1 MQEHESATD
10 AELIGAARDGSDEAY
25 AALYQRHYDAAL
37 RTARWRLF
45 DSSLAEDVVA
55 DSFSAMLQLL
65 RAGRGPDEA
74 FRPYLLTCVS
84 RRALRMNQADDRE
97 LNTDSIELF
106 EKDTDHADPVMDS
119 FESEL
124 LGQAF
129 RSLPERWQ
137 LVLWHL
143 EIEGA
148 KPADLAAQLGSS
160 ANAVSAIGVRAR
172 EGLRAAYLS
181 AHMNAQT
188 FEGCSQADRTAAYL
202 RGSLS
207 AKKQQRYEEHLE
219 HCSACFSAVMQLK
232 DVSAAMH
239 SVIAPLFLGTG
250 AAAFLGWLPVSGLV
264 AGAAGAAGAGAA
276 GAGAATAPKPGLL
289 GSTQGV
295 TLVVV
300 GAAVAAAAVVGGVAV
315 AGGFFGAE
323 EAAVSS
329 ASEGGGN
336 AGEAAPA
343 GPGGESAGGGAAA
356 PAPPADAPPP
366 AESAP
371 SPHEGPDAA
380 SAPAAIEPVPAPLE
394 PAPPEPEAPLPP
406 PAPRAPLTVPS
417 DPPDPPAAP
426 ATSSEPALSETS
438 PSEAPPV
445 TPPSTASP
453 AQSPSASAVPTP
465 SPGPTSEPTP
475 TASPAP
481 DPTLTPAPTPT
492 VEPSPTGAPE
502 PTPTLVPSP
511 TPDPTPT
518 PEPTPTLVPSPSPEP
533 PPTATPEPT
542 LVPSPTPAPTVTPE
556 PIPSPAPTL
565 VPSPTPDPTPTVTPV
580 PTLEPTPPPKCEPAW
595 HEKCG
600 GPGKSGAA
608 DPTDETLL
616 EIVED
621 TVVGTVDTVLGL
633 ILRVSRF

>member
-1 MQEHESATD
+1 MLDHESATD

-45 DSSLAEDVVA
+45 DASLAEDVVA

-84 RRALRMNQADDRE
+84 RRSLRMNQADDRE

-106 EKDTDHADPVMDS
+106 EKDTDHADPVMES

-148 KPADLAAQLGSS
+148 KPADLAVQLGSS

-181 AHMNAQT
+181 AHLNAQT
-188 FEGCSQADRTAAYL
+188 VEGCDQADRTAAYL

-219 HCSACFSAVMQLK
+219 QCSACFSAVMQLK

-239 SVIAPLFLGTG
+239 GVIAPLFLGTG
-250 AAAFLGWLPVSGLV
+250 AAAFLGWLPVTGLV
-264 AGAAGAAGAGAA
+264 AGAAGAGAA
-276 GAGAATAPKPGLL
+276 GAGAAGAGAAAAPKPGFL
-289 GSTQGV
+289 GSSQGV
-295 TLVVV
+295 TLAVV

-323 EAAVSS
+323 KAAVSRS
-329 ASEGGGN
+329 SDGGTGGGD
-336 AGEAAPA
+336 AGDAAPA
-343 GPGGESAGGGAAA
+343 GSGGESAGGAAAA

-366 AESAP
+366 AAP
-371 SPHEGPDAA
+371 APAEEAPEAA
-380 SAPAAIEPVPAPLE
+380 SAPAAIEPAPAP
-394 PAPPEPEAPLPP
+394 APEAPVPEAPVPGAPVPEAPLPA
-406 PAPRAPLTVPS
+406 PAPSAPLTVESEPPAEPATPS
-417 DPPDPPAAP
+417 DPEPTGPSEPVPATPPAPAP
-426 ATSSEPALSETS
+426 S
-438 PSEAPPV
+438 AP
-445 TPPSTASP
+445 ASP
-453 AQSPSASAVPTP
+453 APETSAPAEPSPSPTTEPTPVPTP
-465 SPGPTSEPTP
+465 SPSPSPT
-475 TASPAP
+475 
-481 DPTLTPAPTPT
+481 PTPT
-492 VEPSPTGAPE
+492 VEPTPSPSPTPE
-502 PTPTLVPSP
+502 PSPSPTLVPE
-511 TPDPTPT
+511 PTPT
-518 PEPTPTLVPSPSPEP
+518 PEPVP
-533 PPTATPEPT
+533 TPEPT
-542 LVPSPTPAPTVTPE
+542 LVPSPTPAPTLTPE
-556 PIPSPAPTL
+556 PIPSPTPTL
-565 VPSPTPDPTPTVTPV
+565 VPSPIPDPTPTVA
-580 PTLEPTPPPKCEPAW
+580 PTLTIAPTPPPSCEPAW

-600 GPGKSGAA
+600 GPGKDGGAP
-608 DPTDETLL
+608 PTDGTLL
-616 EIVED
+616 EVVED
-621 TVVGTVDTVLGL
+621 TLVGTVDTVLGL
-633 ILRVSRF
+633 VLRVSRV